1 MVLSYV
7 KVLPVKLKLKKPD
20 RLMLDEVGPLTGPRT
35 MVVMVGLLFVTV
47 TLTPGVV
54 RSALSAPGATRHSR
68 LSRQADYSKPL
79 EGKFLCRRHHQEVT

>member
-1 MVLSYV
+1 MV
-7 KVLPVKLKLKKPD
+7 
-20 RLMLDEVGPLTGPRT
+20 DEVGPLTGPRT

-68 LSRQADYSKPL
+68 LSRQTQKRSLSFASFKIRLPQNECKHTSGTRPNTARAL
-79 EGKFLCRRHHQEVT
+79 IA